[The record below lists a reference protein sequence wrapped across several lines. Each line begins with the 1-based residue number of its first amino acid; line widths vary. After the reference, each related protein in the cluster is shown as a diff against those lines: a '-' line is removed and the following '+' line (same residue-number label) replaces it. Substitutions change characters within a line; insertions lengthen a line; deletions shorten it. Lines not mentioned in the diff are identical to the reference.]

1 MARTLF
7 TLAAAV
13 SAVAPDADIVA
24 VAPLTENS
32 TGRVD
37 AVRATLDNGAHVVI
51 RVGTGPDAVDELRAE
66 VRALRALTP
75 GVRALLPYRAPDL
88 LGEVPL
94 GEDTAVITS
103 FIAGYRV
110 DPGQVPAGR
119 GVAPALGE
127 ALAALHALPVSWA
140 RDAGLVVRSADQVRD
155 EASRLV
161 DRADH
166 TKRMPRALLSR
177 WRRALDD
184 ADLWRFE
191 PTVVLGGASS
201 SSFFLDDHAGVP
213 VVVGVVD
220 WHAIAVGDPAVDLQ
234 WLASAPAAAGDVLTA
249 YVAAASRAPDALLR
263 SRARLHA
270 ELEFAAWL
278 VHGHDADDPAIIA
291 DAESLLTSLADTVGA
306 DDLVV
311 RVTSGMDDAMAV
323 LGSVPD
329 TTSALADAARTSAD
343 TSMHTDAYDPAELAT
358 WLPAQEDNSPEDS
371 PVLPLEDSP
380 APSGEERD
388 APSDA
393 EADPP
398 VADQAPGAT
407 SASDLVTAP
416 IVVPA
421 SGSSTLFPLEDSDA
435 DEPARAARA
444 AFQRWA
450 SSGSE

>member
-37 AVRATLDNGAHVVI
+37 AVQATLDTGAQVVI
-51 RVGTGPDAVDELRAE
+51 RVATDPEAGDDLRADA
-66 VRALRALTP
+66 RALRALTP
-75 GVRALLPYRAPDL
+75 GVRALLPYSAPEL

-94 GEDTAVITS
+94 ADDTAVITS

-110 DPGQVPAGR
+110 DPGEVPAGP
-119 GVAPALGE
+119 GVAPALAE
-127 ALAALHALPVSWA
+127 ALAATHALPVSWA
-140 RDAGLVVRSADQVRD
+140 REAGLVVRSAEQVRD

-161 DRADH
+161 DRAEH
-166 TKRMPRALLSR
+166 TKRMPRALVSR
-177 WRRALDD
+177 WRRAIADD
-184 ADLWRFE
+184 DLWRFE

-201 SSFFLDDHAGVP
+201 SSFFLDDHGGVP
-213 VVVGVVD
+213 TVVGVVD
-220 WHAIAVGDPAVDLQ
+220 WHAVAVGDPAVDLQ
-234 WLASAPAAAGDVLTA
+234 WLASAPAAAGDVLNA
-249 YVAAASRAPDALLR
+249 YVAASSRAPDGLLR

-278 VHGHDADDPAIIA
+278 VHGHDADDRSIVA
-291 DAESLLTSLADTVGA
+291 DAEALLSSLADTVGA

-311 RVTSGMDDAMAV
+311 RTSSGMDDAMAV

-329 TTSALADAARTSAD
+329 TSAALADADAQPAD
-343 TSMHTDAYDPAELAT
+343 TSMHTDAYDPEELAM
-358 WLPAQEDNSPEDS
+358 WLPAQDDGQLDESSDTPDAED
-371 PVLPLEDSP
+371 DSP
-380 APSGEERD
+380 AADDEAVPALESEGE
-388 APSDA
+388 
-393 EADPP
+393 
-398 VADQAPGAT
+398 
-407 SASDLVTAP
+407 SAAASELVTAP
-416 IVVPA
+416 IILPA
-421 SGSSTLFPLEDSDA
+421 SSSPALFTSEDGSDA